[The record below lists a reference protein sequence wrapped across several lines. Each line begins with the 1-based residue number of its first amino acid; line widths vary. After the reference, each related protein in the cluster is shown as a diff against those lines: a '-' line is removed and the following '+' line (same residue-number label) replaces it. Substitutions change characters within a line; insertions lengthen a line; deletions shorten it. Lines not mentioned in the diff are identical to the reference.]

1 MYPEIWKIQLDRIN
15 DLYKNTDMKNKNIK
29 IKPVRLRIRLTNRCN
44 LSCAFCIRNTF
55 SKEKLDST
63 KEISEKKLL
72 EIVDKFAKM
81 GGRFAEITGDGE
93 PCVRLGTLLNLMARI
108 KKRGLFGELT
118 TNGTLFTEDSIKKIV
133 KMNWDMMRFSIDG
146 KKETHDSLRGQK
158 GTYDKAVSNLKLFK
172 IYKKELNR
180 QNPTIEFNF
189 VLTNENYKD
198 ILHVLKLAEETDCRK
213 VYILPL
219 IELTDSCSKIK
230 IKKMNNQIMK
240 YLKDALTIAEKYDI
254 ESNINEIIK
263 SSVVENSNKL
273 DKIKKKEK
281 SLYCLQPWYGL
292 AIHSNGNV
300 VPCANFEDS
309 FGENIR
315 RKSLK
320 KIWYGKFFNKMRN
333 DMKKGT
339 LSEFCSRCCMPQQME
354 NEILKNRLKN
364 G

>member
-1 MYPEIWKIQLDRIN
+1 MELKIEKEHVERLKNWFDGKNENPYKLDIFLTQACNLKCVFCGCHNVSYRNIKQELDRKSFLKII
-15 DLYKNTDMKNKNIK
+15 DEAASLGIK
-29 IKPVRLRIRLTNRCN
+29 KIGIL
-44 LSCAFCIRNTF
+44 
-55 SKEKLDST
+55 
-63 KEISEKKLL
+63 
-72 EIVDKFAKM
+72 
-81 GGRFAEITGDGE
+81 GGE
-93 PCVRLGTLLNLMARI
+93 PFVKMDIMLDVMQAI
-108 KKRGLFGELT
+108 KDRDMCGSLT

-300 VPCANFEDS
+300 VPCANFEDT

-315 RKSLK
+315 GKSLN